1 MYSLG
6 RWVLRSL
13 DVVVVVVVVVS
24 MVTVAVTVSADLEL
38 IYELA
43 GGGSRGVPI
52 LFDKTKKAINSDK
65 CTHSGVISGSMG

>member
-1 MYSLG
+1 M
-6 RWVLRSL
+6 
-13 DVVVVVVVVVS
+13 VVVVVVTVVTV
-24 MVTVAVTVSADLEL
+24 VTVAMTVRSNLEL